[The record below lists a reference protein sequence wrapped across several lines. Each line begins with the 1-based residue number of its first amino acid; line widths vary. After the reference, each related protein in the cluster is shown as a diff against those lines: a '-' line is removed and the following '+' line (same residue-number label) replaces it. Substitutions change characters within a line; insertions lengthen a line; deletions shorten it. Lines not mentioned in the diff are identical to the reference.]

1 MENKTPGF
9 EILENVL
16 NELERLGS
24 YSLPSLNQF
33 LADKQLYVTREDI
46 KELRKFLKDKKYKL
60 VRVQDYSIIKRG
72 HKL

>member
-9 EILENVL
+9 ELLEKQL
-16 NELERLGS
+16 EEMERLGI

-33 LADKQLYVTREDI
+33 LNDKRLYVTKEDI

-60 VRVQDYSIIKRG
+60 LRIFDYTIIKRG
-72 HKL
+72 HKK

>member
-24 YSLPSLNQF
+24 HSLPSLNQF

-60 VRVQDYSIIKRG
+60 VRVQDYAIIKRG
-72 HKL
+72 HRL

>member
-9 EILENVL
+9 EILGALLDEM
-16 NELERLGS
+16 ERVGT

-33 LADKQLYVTREDI
+33 LNDKQLYLTKEDI

-60 VRVQDYSIIKRG
+60 VQVVDHAIIKRG
-72 HKL
+72 HKR

>member
-9 EILENVL
+9 EILEALLDEMDRV
-16 NELERLGS
+16 GT

-33 LADKQLYVTREDI
+33 LNDKQLYLTKEDI

-60 VRVQDYSIIKRG
+60 VRVSDYSIIKRG
-72 HKL
+72 HKS